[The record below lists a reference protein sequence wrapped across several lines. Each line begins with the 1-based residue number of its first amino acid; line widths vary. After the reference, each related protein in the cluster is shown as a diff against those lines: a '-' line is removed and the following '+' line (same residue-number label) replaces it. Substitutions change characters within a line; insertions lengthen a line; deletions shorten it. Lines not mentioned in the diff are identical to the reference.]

1 MFHRLSVMKN
11 NNRHCEERQRRGNPV
26 SWEKPM
32 DCFVIL
38 FLAMTLIL
46 VFSAPAFAAC
56 ANPVGAAGDMTYNNT
71 DYVMQWCDGTNWNGV
86 GKPLYIPNAVNFD
99 GTNDWLNIAGALTG
113 VTDTKLVTGSFWIK
127 RYETADQFSVIH
139 LNAGGGEERFRV
151 FIDSSDRM
159 LILAEQADPTRELSS
174 QLATVFNDTGKWH
187 HVMFSFD
194 MSDTGK
200 RYVYVDGVADATTY
214 FNYVDATINASGS
227 TDIRIGGNS
236 TQKSNTDFA
245 DFWLDFGTY
254 LDLSDVN
261 IRRQFIDAN
270 GFPVNLGTDGSRPTG
285 SPPDIFLSG
294 ATASWHTN
302 KGTGGGFT
310 ENGALTDAI
319 TDPGDNFGPTGN
331 LVGWWKLDETS
342 GTTAADSSGNGNN
355 GTMQNGQDATNDSAA
370 GIINNALD
378 FDGVNDGVFIG
389 SPAAV
394 DEVFNDGG
402 TIAAWVYYDS
412 FPVSGHRIMD
422 KAGSFGWHLA
432 AGGGTIGFGRRF
444 TGVDGD
450 WSSSSAVINLGTW
463 HHVALT
469 YNDNAT
475 TNDPIM
481 YVDGVSVG
489 VTEVNTPTGSANVDT
504 SDNLIIGN
512 RTGYARP
519 FDGRIDDVRLYK
531 RILSAA
537 EIQELYDTGYPCKNP
552 TAHRDGDM
560 TYNTTHHVPQYCNL
574 REWKAMAPSAGDGGA
589 GCTNPVGAEGDV
601 VYNSI
606 SNVMQY
612 CEGDTWRAMGVYN

>member
-1 MFHRLSVMKN
+1 M
-11 NNRHCEERQRRGNPV
+11 
-26 SWEKPM
+26 
-32 DCFVIL
+32 
-38 FLAMTLIL
+38 LAMTLIL
-46 VFSAPAFAAC
+46 VFSTPAFAQC
-56 ANPVGAAGDMTYNNT
+56 ANPVGAAGDMAYNNT

-99 GTNDWLNIAGALTG
+99 GTNDWLRQNAPGLA
-113 VTDTKLVTGSFWIK
+113 DTKQVTGSFWIK
-127 RYETADQFSVIH
+127 YSGNPSGDVVFEVDSGKLAFLAVNGILRVLGRNNAPADVLDIRVAGTA
-139 LNAGGGEERFRV
+139 
-151 FIDSSDRM
+151 
-159 LILAEQADPTRELSS
+159 
-174 QLATVFNDTGKWH
+174 NDGKWH
-187 HVMFSFD
+187 HILFSFD
-194 MSDTGK
+194 LTNTSNRHRYYDDTVYAGSITT
-200 RYVYVDGVADATTY
+200 YVDD
-214 FNYVDATINASGS
+214 FMDLS
-227 TDIRIGGNS
+227 GGNDILVGVS
-236 TQKSNTDFA
+236 TPGGAGKWPFEIA

-261 IRRQFIDAN
+261 IRRQFIDAS

-319 TDPGDNFGPTGN
+319 TDPGENLGPTSG

-394 DEVFNDGG
+394 DEVFNGGG

-537 EIQELYDTGYPCKNP
+537 EIQELYDTGYPCKNQ
-552 TAHRDGDM
+552 TAHQIGRA
-560 TYNTTHHVPQYCNL
+560 HV
-574 REWKAMAPSAGDGGA
+574 
-589 GCTNPVGAEGDV
+589 
-601 VYNSI
+601 
-606 SNVMQY
+606 
-612 CEGDTWRAMGVYN
+612 